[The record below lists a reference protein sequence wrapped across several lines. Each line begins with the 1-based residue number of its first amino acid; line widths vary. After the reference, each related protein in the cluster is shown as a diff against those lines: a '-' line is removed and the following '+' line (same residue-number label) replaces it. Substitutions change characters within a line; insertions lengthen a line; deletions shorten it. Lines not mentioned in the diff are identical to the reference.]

1 MTDER
6 ARALVALSDTGR
18 TVADPAQDVRGRTVR
33 DASGEE
39 LGTVDDLLVD
49 AEADQVRML
58 RITYG
63 GLLGIGAEKVF
74 LPVEAVSRLADDEV
88 VVDQSRDR
96 ITSAPAYDPDL
107 ADQTGYYGDLYGYYG
122 YTPYWAPGATG
133 GAWFPPSR

>member
-1 MTDER
+1 MADR
-6 ARALVALSDTGR
+6 PARALITLSDTGR

-39 LGTVDDLLVD
+39 LGTVEDLLVD

-58 RITYG
+58 RITHG
-63 GLLGIGAEKVF
+63 GLLGIGAETIV
-74 LPVEAVSRLADDEV
+74 LPVEAVSRLTGDEV

-107 ADQTGYYGDLYGYYG
+107 ADQMSYYGDLYGYYG
-122 YTPYWAPGATG
+122 YTPYWAPGAP
-133 GAWFPPSR
+133 GAWFLPRG